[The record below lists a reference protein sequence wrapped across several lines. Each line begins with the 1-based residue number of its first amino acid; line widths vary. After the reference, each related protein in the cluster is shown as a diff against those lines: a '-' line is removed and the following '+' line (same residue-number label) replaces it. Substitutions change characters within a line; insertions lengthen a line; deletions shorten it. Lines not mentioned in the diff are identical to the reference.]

1 MEEVQLFVD
10 DAAEQMDKAIKHLIT
25 VLAKIRAGKAT
36 TGMLDSIMVEYYGS
50 MTPLSQ
56 VSSITTP
63 DAHTIMIKPWE
74 KTLIQEIEKA
84 IMSSDLG
91 FNPQNDG
98 EQVIINVPALTE
110 ERRRDLVKLVK
121 NEGENCKISIRNTRH
136 DVLHHIKALKDDG
149 ISEDDIKHGEDLVQ
163 KTTDEHTKRTEDMV
177 NHKEEEIMKV

>member
-1 MEEVQLFVD
+1 MEEVQLFLD
-10 DAAEQMDKAIKHLIT
+10 DASEHMDKAIQHLVT

-36 TGMLDSIMVEYYGS
+36 TGMLDSLMVEYYGA
-50 MTPLSQ
+50 MTPLNQ

-74 KTLIQEIEKA
+74 KTLIHEIEKS
-84 IMSSDLG
+84 IINSDLG

-110 ERRRDLVKLVK
+110 ERRIELTKQVKH
-121 NEGENCKISIRNTRH
+121 EGENCKISIRNTRH
-136 DVLHHIKALKDDG
+136 DALHQIKALKDEG

-163 KTTDEHTKRTEDMV
+163 KLTDEHTKKTDDLIQ
-177 NHKEEEIMKV
+177 HKEEEIMKV

>member
-1 MEEVQLFVD
+1 MEEVQLFLD
-10 DAAEQMDKAIKHLIT
+10 DASEHMDKAIQHLVT

-36 TGMLDSIMVEYYGS
+36 TGMLDSLMVEYYGA
-50 MTPLSQ
+50 MTPLNQ

-74 KTLIQEIEKA
+74 KTLIHEIEKS
-84 IMSSDLG
+84 IINSDLG

-110 ERRRDLVKLVK
+110 ERRIELTKQVKH
-121 NEGENCKISIRNTRH
+121 EGENCKISIRNTRH
-136 DVLHHIKALKDDG
+136 DALHQIKALKDEG

-163 KTTDEHTKRTEDMV
+163 KLTDEHTKKTDELV
-177 NHKEEEIMKV
+177 QHKEEEIMKV

>member
-1 MEEVQLFVD
+1 MEEVQLFLD
-10 DAAEQMDKAIKHLIT
+10 DAAEQMDKAIKHLVT

-36 TGMLDSIMVEYYGS
+36 TGMLDSVMVEYYGAT
-50 MTPLSQ
+50 TPLGQ

-84 IMSSDLG
+84 IMNSDLG

-110 ERRRDLVKLVK
+110 ERRIELTKQVK
-121 NEGENCKISIRNTRH
+121 NEGENCKISLRNTRH
-136 DVLHHIKALKDDG
+136 DVLHHVKALKDDG
-149 ISEDDIKHGEDLVQ
+149 VSEDAIKNGEDLVQ
-163 KTTDEHTKRTEDMV
+163 KLTDEHTKKTDELIH
-177 NHKEEEIMKV
+177 HKEEEIMKV